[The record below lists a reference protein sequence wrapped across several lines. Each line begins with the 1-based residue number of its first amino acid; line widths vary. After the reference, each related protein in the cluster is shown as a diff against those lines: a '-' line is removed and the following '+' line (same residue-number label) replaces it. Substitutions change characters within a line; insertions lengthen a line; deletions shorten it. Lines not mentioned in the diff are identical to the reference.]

1 MSARPRTRLGRAPV
15 WARRGLMI
23 ALPLLLVGV
32 LVAGFA
38 LAPNPATR
46 HAARPT
52 ASDGVLPPSRAR
64 PPRPPVAAASTTV
77 STEATAS
84 GRSSRAQ
91 RLRGPAARGGVGDPE
106 GPPSPGSSVGAMLA
120 VARRFAAAYM
130 PYQVGRLP
138 GWARVAISRTC
149 APAFAHYLL
158 ARPAEQSPLLS
169 AHPNDA
175 ETYRVASVNLAAG
188 SNRVSVSY
196 VSEQDRPDTGAFLLT
211 LDQAGKPL
219 AGRRAGDVSA

>member
-1 MSARPRTRLGRAPV
+1 MTARPRTGLGRAPV

-38 LAPNPATR
+38 LAPTPATR
-46 HAARPT
+46 QAGRPT
-52 ASDGVLPPSRAR
+52 ASEGVLPPSRALL
-64 PPRPPVAAASTTV
+64 PRPRVAAASTTV

-84 GRSSRAQ
+84 GRASRTP
-91 RLRGPAARGGVGDPE
+91 RFLGPGARGGVGDPE
-106 GPPSPGSSVGAMLA
+106 RPPSPRSSVGAMLA

-130 PYQVGRLP
+130 PYQIGRLP
-138 GWARVAISRTC
+138 GWARAAIKRTC
-149 APAFAHYLL
+149 APALAHYLL

-169 AHPNDA
+169 AHPTGA
-175 ETYRVASVNLAAG
+175 QTYRVTSVNLAAG

-196 VSEQDRPDTGAFLLT
+196 VSQQDGADTGAFLLT
-211 LDQAGKPL
+211 LAHRHSRWL
-219 AGRRAGDVSA
+219 VAALET